1 MMSNKPYKEIDAI
14 SPENVE
20 AIRRKTAHSMPD
32 APSAAGMKPDQIR
45 RLFWEA
51 IAGDKLSLM
60 AELQRVIREA
70 NGALGDIAHF
80 MDGTGEG
87 QSIADVIQTGLLA
100 SYTLTQLFAG
110 LKDGTALP
118 LISSGVAGYSMAAY
132 LSKLQREID
141 LKAKQGDKGD
151 PGEAAGFGEITTE
164 VETLGEGEQARVVV
178 TAEGEDVAKA
188 FHFAFSIPRGRQGE
202 RGLVGPQ
209 GIQGIQGPQGAPG
222 KAFAIAK
229 IYGSEEEMHA
239 DFDNEEIAIGE
250 FVMINTGSVEDEENS
265 RIYVKAEDKY
275 SYVTDM
281 SGATGIQG
289 PPGAPGP
296 AGETPYIGAN
306 GNWWIGTTDTG
317 IAASGVSQVEFD
329 ALVNEVGG
337 FRPEIDANTS
347 MIEQHSED
355 LVLLREQVE
364 GMDGIPSFNL
374 AALGLPVVPMDG
386 TMVNAEA
393 DTTDIMAALDK
404 GAIKII
410 AAFAMGADTVTA
422 EVVMTA
428 IHVGAMGVYICS
440 YPFDYEGMKLMFNLV
455 VGDGAIGA
463 YYSDLSGGE
472 EVPTA
477 IDLSGID
484 ASGTIVETYADG
496 STKTSTMEF
505 DADGNP
511 IKITDGDGNVTT
523 LTW

>member
-1 MMSNKPYKEIDAI
+1 
-14 SPENVE
+14 
-20 AIRRKTAHSMPD
+20 
-32 APSAAGMKPDQIR
+32 
-45 RLFWEA
+45 
-51 IAGDKLSLM
+51 
-60 AELQRVIREA
+60 
-70 NGALGDIAHF
+70 
-80 MDGTGEG
+80 
-87 QSIADVIQTGLLA
+87 
-100 SYTLTQLFAG
+100 
-110 LKDGTALP
+110 
-118 LISSGVAGYSMAAY
+118 
-132 LSKLQREID
+132 
-141 LKAKQGDKGD
+141 
-151 PGEAAGFGEITTE
+151 
-164 VETLGEGEQARVVV
+164 
-178 TAEGEDVAKA
+178 
-188 FHFAFSIPRGRQGE
+188 
-202 RGLVGPQ
+202 
-209 GIQGIQGPQGAPG
+209 
-222 KAFAIAK
+222 
-229 IYGSEEEMHA
+229 
-239 DFDNEEIAIGE
+239 
-250 FVMINTGSVEDEENS
+250 
-265 RIYVKAEDKY
+265 
-275 SYVTDM
+275 
-281 SGATGIQG
+281 
-289 PPGAPGP
+289 
-296 AGETPYIGAN
+296 
-306 GNWWIGTTDTG
+306 
-317 IAASGVSQVEFD
+317 
-329 ALVNEVGG
+329 
-337 FRPEIDANTS
+337 

-428 IHVGAMGVYICS
+428 IYVGAMGVYICS